1 MKYYAHDISINRIGQ
16 NPLLLRK
23 VASAYTGFNTVCKK
37 DNNLQ
42 DLQQKSPTPWR
53 LTLIRDIQSS
63 VGLSN

>member
-42 DLQQKSPTPWR
+42 DLQQKSPTP
-53 LTLIRDIQSS
+53 
-63 VGLSN
+63 